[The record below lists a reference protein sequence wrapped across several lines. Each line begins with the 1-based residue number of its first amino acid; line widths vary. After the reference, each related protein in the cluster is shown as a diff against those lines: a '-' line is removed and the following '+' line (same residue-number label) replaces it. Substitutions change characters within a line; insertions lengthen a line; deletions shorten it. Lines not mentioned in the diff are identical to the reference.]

1 MIKKYA
7 DNAAY
12 VAAGMPTEE
21 SRVALIEDTN
31 DVKIDGVNVL
41 MDKPTDVCAVFYDLD
56 GKDRYVRWDT
66 IQKDLIPD
74 SWTHVGYSFGFT
86 GRKVKILD
94 KAFPSTAFKWLNCWQ
109 LSISAISATTIKFY
123 LHMKGDYATWVPIE
137 VTLDAAEISTA
148 SAAAIDAALDAAG
161 NTGNVGYA
169 NHGYWAYLA
178 DANGNIVETGGTQ
191 IIVQCDFCADYR
203 QYQFSD
209 GSHALVGCT
218 MTHVTWGDMPAS
230 SDLWRKNGCKTYWGF
245 QNVAKG
251 ESYYATNGKT
261 PTANWSLTAADPVTK
276 AAFETSAFCAD
287 LRAFYGTYHNYIVM
301 NKVMWPHPEYGVFDL
316 IDADEMTRRYG
327 SATFTKKGGET
338 DVKFPALHTATT
350 VGYGVGKY
358 AVGKWHLSDITD
370 GMEYMAD
377 ETLAK
382 LQEAQTRMDTTVIT
396 NSVTRWFAR
405 RYGAYAAW
413 LFNGTIGSLSY
424 IYVNGANRCQAVT
437 LSDFD

>member
-21 SRVALIEDTN
+21 SRMALIEDTN

-56 GKDRYVRWDT
+56 GKDWYVRWDT
-66 IQKDLIPD
+66 IQKDLIPEG
-74 SWTHVGYSFGFT
+74 WTHVGYSFGFT

-94 KAFPSTAFKWLNCWQ
+94 KAFPSATFKWLNCWQ
-109 LSISAISATTIKFY
+109 FSISAISATTIKFY
-123 LHMKGDYATWVPIE
+123 LHMKGDYAAWVPIE
-137 VTLDAAEISTA
+137 VTLDAAEISAA

-178 DANGNIVETGGTQ
+178 DADGNIVETDGTQ

-203 QYQFSD
+203 QYQCSD

-230 SDLWRKNGCKTYWGF
+230 SDLWRKNGCKTYWGA
-245 QNVAKG
+245 QNVAKA

-261 PTANWSLTAADPVTK
+261 PTANWSLTAVDLVTK
-276 AAFETSAFCAD
+276 TAFETSAYCAD

-327 SATFTKKGGET
+327 SATFTKKDGDT
-338 DVKFPALHTATT
+338 DVKFPALNTATT

-382 LQEAQTRMDTTVIT
+382 LQEAQTRMNTTVIT
-396 NSVTRWFAR
+396 NSVYRWYAR
-405 RYGAYAAW
+405 RNSASTAWSFTGNYGT
-413 LFNGTIGSLSY
+413 LTTT
-424 IYVNGANRCQAVT
+424 YVRIANRCQAVT

>member
-7 DNAAY
+7 DKAAY
-12 VAAGMPTEE
+12 EAAGVPTEE
-21 SRVALIEDTN
+21 SRVALIADTN
-31 DVKIDGVNVL
+31 EVKIDGVNVL
-41 MDKPTDVCAVFYDLD
+41 VPVPGDGDAVFIDED
-56 GKDRYVRWDT
+56 GNDRFVRYDT
-66 IQKDLIPD
+66 IQKDLIPEG
-74 SWTHVGYSFGFT
+74 WTHVGYAFGQRGKT
-86 GRKVKILD
+86 YKVLD
-94 KAFPSTAFKWLNCWQ
+94 KNFPTATFQWVGAWQ

-123 LHMKGDYATWVPIE
+123 LHMKGDYAAWVPIE
-137 VTLDAAEISTA
+137 VTLDAAEISAA

-287 LRAFYGTYHNYIVM
+287 LRAFYGTYHNYIAM

-396 NSVTRWFAR
+396 NSVSRWYAR
-405 RYGAYAAW
+405 RYGAFYAW
-413 LFNGTIGSLSY
+413 SFSGTNGYLS
-424 IYVNGANRCQAVT
+424 NGNVSGAYRCQAVT